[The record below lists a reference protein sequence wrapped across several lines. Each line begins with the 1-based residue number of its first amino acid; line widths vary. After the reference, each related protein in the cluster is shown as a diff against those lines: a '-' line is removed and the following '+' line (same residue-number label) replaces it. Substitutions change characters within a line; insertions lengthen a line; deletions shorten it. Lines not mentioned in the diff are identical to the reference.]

1 MGAILSTFGAI
12 VIGGTVAAVTIVGA
26 VNSST
31 APPDQSPVSVNA
43 PAIDYG
49 SNN

>member
-1 MGAILSTFGAI
+1 MGAILSTIGAM
-12 VIGGTVAAVTIVGA
+12 VVGGTVAAFTVVGA

-31 APPDQSPVSVNA
+31 APPDDSPVSVNA

-49 SNN
+49 TNN